1 MTPRLETVEEI
12 FHAAL
17 VCEPGQLKA
26 FLDERCGGDKV
37 LHRQVEK
44 LLAAHRQAG
53 SFIETP
59 VAALPASIA
68 DDGETNLLIGQT
80 IGRYKISKRISAGGM
95 GAVYLAKR
103 ADEQYQK
110 QVAIKLIKRGMDT
123 DSVLRHFRNE
133 RQILASF
140 DHPNIARLLDGG
152 ATESG
157 LPYFVMEYV
166 EGLPI
171 DQYCEK
177 HALSITERLKL
188 FREVCAAVSYAHHH
202 AVIHRDIKPPNILVT
217 SESTPKLLDF
227 GIAKILQPGDGMEPF
242 VTMTGLRLMTPE
254 YASPEQVRGQPVTTA
269 TDVYSLGVVLYQLLT
284 GQKPYRLKTRT
295 PEEISRAVLE
305 QEPTRPS
312 VVASASSRFPMGCKP
327 WTQLRGDLDNIVLM
341 ALRKE
346 PERRYQSV
354 EQFFEDIRRHLEARP
369 VRARKDTFGYRA
381 AKFMRRNKT
390 ATAAAALVLLSLV
403 GGIIA
408 TTLQAHR
415 ARVQEGLARG
425 EKARAERRFNDV
437 RRLAHSVLF
446 DYHDAIKDLPG
457 ATRVRERLV
466 KDALAYLDSLAKD
479 AGGDLALQR
488 ELASAYDKFGD
499 VCGTAGG
506 ASLGNLAGALENY
519 RQALRIR
526 EGLVAANPR
535 DPQARHDLA
544 MSYRNIGYRLL
555 DTDKP
560 ADGMEYLRK
569 ASSFYIDLTM
579 EQPTDAGLQF
589 ELADVRN
596 RMGVAL
602 NVSGNEFAALDQ
614 HRAAL
619 AICEKL
625 VASNPTNREYRQML
639 AFIHENIGRALF
651 LKDDSDGAIA
661 SNAKARPLI
670 EALVVEDPTNV
681 SYRRRLVISYQN
693 AGNYRIES
701 DPPAALEN
709 FRKMIALAEEIVATD
724 PANATAR
731 SDLSWAHA
739 KAAELLADMHDYVQA
754 LSHFRQE
761 LETYEKLISDAPQDI
776 LLQLRNADC
785 RASIAQM
792 HARLAKP
799 DAALEEFDKTT
810 ALLGQIREDATNWW
824 HRILRAGT
832 YEKLGY
838 THIALAEAKE
848 ARQAEVSQ
856 HRSAARDMFRQGLA
870 ILEDLRNRGC
880 LPAANRTW
888 VERLNREIAEC
899 DAALQK

>member
-1 MTPRLETVEEI
+1 
-12 FHAAL
+12 
-17 VCEPGQLKA
+17 
-26 FLDERCGGDKV
+26 
-37 LHRQVEK
+37 
-44 LLAAHRQAG
+44 
-53 SFIETP
+53 
-59 VAALPASIA
+59 
-68 DDGETNLLIGQT
+68 
-80 IGRYKISKRISAGGM
+80 
-95 GAVYLAKR
+95 
-103 ADEQYQK
+103 
-110 QVAIKLIKRGMDT
+110 
-123 DSVLRHFRNE
+123 
-133 RQILASF
+133 
-140 DHPNIARLLDGG
+140 
-152 ATESG
+152 
-157 LPYFVMEYV
+157 
-166 EGLPI
+166 
-171 DQYCEK
+171 
-177 HALSITERLKL
+177 
-188 FREVCAAVSYAHHH
+188 
-202 AVIHRDIKPPNILVT
+202 
-217 SESTPKLLDF
+217 
-227 GIAKILQPGDGMEPF
+227 
-242 VTMTGLRLMTPE
+242 
-254 YASPEQVRGQPVTTA
+254 
-269 TDVYSLGVVLYQLLT
+269 
-284 GQKPYRLKTRT
+284 
-295 PEEISRAVLE
+295 
-305 QEPTRPS
+305 
-312 VVASASSRFPMGCKP
+312 MGCKP
-327 WTQLRGDLDNIVLM
+327 WPQLRGDLDNIVLM

-415 ARVQEGLARG
+415 ARVQEGVARG
-425 EKARAERRFNDV
+425 EKARAEAEKARAERRFNDV

-488 ELASAYDKFGD
+488 ELASAYDKLGD
-499 VCGTAGG
+499 VRGTAGG

-526 EGLVAANPR
+526 EELVAANPR

-602 NVSGNEFAALDQ
+602 SVSGNESAALDQ

-625 VASNPTNREYRQML
+625 VASKPTNREYRQML

-670 EALVVEDPTNV
+670 EALLVEDPTNV

-739 KAAELLADMHDYVQA
+739 KAANLLADMHNYVQA

-899 DAALQK
+899 DAALQKRDTSSTNSHE